1 MNDWNGKRVL
11 ILGAARQGLALA
23 RWLSLHGARVT
34 LSDARSAEQL
44 RLAHESLAEYPI
56 TWALGGHPLE
66 LLDSTD
72 VLCLSGGIPLTRPI
86 VAEAI
91 RRGIPLSNDSQIF
104 MEVVP
109 CRTIGITG
117 SAGKTTTTTLVG
129 EMAKLAFKKDEGGRR
144 KAENPTVH
152 PSSFIPHPSV
162 FIGGN
167 IGDPLINYVDN
178 MQADD
183 IAILEISSFQLDQ
196 MTVSPNIAA
205 ILNITPN
212 HLDRHGTMEAY
223 TAAKARILEF
233 QSREDV
239 AVLGCDDKGAWSL
252 RNKVHGKLY
261 TFSLYELE
269 EGLNGTYYQDGLLNL
284 RDGDAYLPLILREK
298 ILLRG
303 DHNVSNVLA
312 AFAIGHAAGFPLD
325 AMLEAVEDF
334 RGAPHRMELVREWHG
349 VRWYN
354 DSIATA
360 PERTIAD
367 IRAFDEPIVLLLGG
381 RDKNLT
387 WEELMQLVSE
397 RVDHVVLFGEAA
409 EKIAKTVER
418 LGLRAPRFTVARAS
432 GLQDAVAKAA
442 EVAQPG
448 DVVLLSPGGTSF
460 DEFKDFEERGER
472 FREWVQELS

>member
-1 MNDWNGKRVL
+1 MKTNWTGTRVL

-34 LSDARSAEQL
+34 LSDMRSEDELHVAR
-44 RLAHESLAEYPI
+44 ESLAEYQI
-56 TWALGGHPLE
+56 DWALGGHPLE

-72 VLCLSGGIPLTRPI
+72 VLCLSGGVPLTLPI
-86 VAEAI
+86 VAEAVK
-91 RRGIPLSNDSQIF
+91 RGIPLSNDSQIF

-109 CRTIGITG
+109 CKTIGITG

-129 EMAKLAFKKDEGGRR
+129 QMAKNAYGN
-144 KAENPTVH
+144 KAY
-152 PSSFIPHPSV
+152 
-162 FIGGN
+162 IGGN
-167 IGDPLINYVDN
+167 IGDPLINHVDD
-178 MQADD
+178 MKADD
-183 IAILEISSFQLDQ
+183 VAILEISSFQLDQ
-196 MTVSPNIAA
+196 MTISPNIAA
-205 ILNITPN
+205 ILNVTPN

-233 QSREDV
+233 QSEED
-239 AVLGCDDKGAWSL
+239 AAILGRDDKGAWSL
-252 RNKVHGKLY
+252 RNKVNGKLY
-261 TFSLYELE
+261 TFSLDELE
-269 EGLNGTYYQDGLLNL
+269 EGLNGTYLQDGLLNL

-303 DHNVSNVLA
+303 DHNVLNVLA

-334 RGAPHRMELVREWHG
+334 RGVPHRLELVRELNG

-354 DSIATA
+354 NSMATA
-360 PERTIAD
+360 PERTIAV
-367 IRAFDEPIVLLLGG
+367 IHAFDEPIVLLLGG
-381 RDKNLT
+381 RDKKLP

-409 EKIAKTVER
+409 EKIQKTVDS
-418 LGLRAPRFTVARAS
+418 LGLGQKRFTLSRAN
-432 GLQDAVAKAA
+432 GLHEAIRQAA
-442 EVAQPG
+442 EVAEAG

-460 DEFKDFEERGER
+460 DEFKDFAERGER
-472 FREWVQELS
+472 FREWVQEL